1 MAGERGS
8 DEAFVQFSAMADTLW
23 LAMVAIST
31 PPSWEAGSAVAAKCA
46 CIVGGQEHEQ
56 THLLPDILTVDEAVT
71 EDVEFFVK
79 CDVNF
84 MYVEIYRADVES
96 FTLLWAHSY
105 AWLDFPRFI
114 RNIGLSGGELGT
126 CPEFISFTCLG
137 VQQECQR
144 ASSCHRV
151 YKYEE
156 FAATRP
162 ASQV

>member
-84 MYVEIYRADVES
+84 I
-96 FTLLWAHSY
+96 
-105 AWLDFPRFI
+105 
-114 RNIGLSGGELGT
+114 NIGLSGGELGT

>member
-84 MYVEIYRADVES
+84 INCAKKKKNVTSLRIES
-96 FTLLWAHSY
+96 
-105 AWLDFPRFI
+105 
-114 RNIGLSGGELGT
+114 
-126 CPEFISFTCLG
+126 

>member
-46 CIVGGQEHEQ
+46 CIRYTEQ
-56 THLLPDILTVDEAVT
+56 MLRVLPYFGHVCNDHPL
-71 EDVEFFVK
+71 
-79 CDVNF
+79 
-84 MYVEIYRADVES
+84 
-96 FTLLWAHSY
+96 
-105 AWLDFPRFI
+105 
-114 RNIGLSGGELGT
+114 NIGLSGGELGT

>member
-31 PPSWEAGSAVAAKCA
+31 PPSWEAGSAGAAKCA
-46 CIVGGQEHEQ
+46 CIVGGPEHEQ
-56 THLLPDILTVDEAVT
+56 THLVPDILTVDEAVT

-105 AWLDFPRFI
+105 ASLDFPRFI
-114 RNIGLSGGELGT
+114 RSIGFSGGKLHT
-126 CPEFISFTCLG
+126 SLEFVSFPCLS
-137 VQQECQR
+137 VQRACQR
-144 ASSCHRV
+144 ASSSHRV
-151 YKYEE
+151 YAE
-156 FAATRP
+156 FAATKL